1 MERMGH
7 EKYFLGIDG
16 GGSKCRAIIVSNNN
30 EILGEGVSGPAN
42 PVNGLDITIASIV
55 ESARLALENAH
66 LENVQLSDL
75 IVGAGIAGV
84 NLPMLYKQLTDWEH
98 PFKVFY
104 LTTDI
109 LIACLGAHNGD
120 DGAVMITGTG
130 SCGFSYVDNKTM
142 VVGAHGFP
150 QGDKGSG
157 SWFGL
162 KAVQY
167 ALLELDGI
175 IDSSVMSSKIKE
187 QINIFSA
194 VELVEA
200 TSGQTAGFYAQFAGI
215 VFNAANN
222 NDEFAL
228 KLVNEGADY
237 INKMAKLLMK
247 NNPLRISMLGGLSS
261 LLIPWLAVDVQD
273 MLSPPLSPPEMGAI
287 FFAKQQDSIAKLQE
301 SVAC

>member
-1 MERMGH
+1 MEH

-16 GGSKCRAIIVSNNN
+16 GGTKCKAIVVSNRN

-55 ESARLALENAH
+55 ESAKLALEDAQ
-66 LENVQLSDL
+66 LDDVKLSDL

-84 NLPMLYKQLTDWEH
+84 NLPSLFKQLSEWRH
-98 PFKVFY
+98 PFKNFY

-109 LIACLGAHNGD
+109 LIACLGAHNGG
-120 DGAVMITGTG
+120 DGAIIITGTG
-130 SCGFSYVDNKTM
+130 SCGFSYVESKSM

-162 KAVQY
+162 QAIQH

-175 IDSSVMSSKIKE
+175 VESSVMSQKI
-187 QINIFSA
+187 INNLKVSNA

-200 TSGQTAGFYAQFAGI
+200 TSGKSAGFYAQFAGI
-215 VFNAANN
+215 VFAAANN
-222 NDEFAL
+222 GDEAAL
-228 KLVNEGADY
+228 KLVKEGANY
-237 INKMAKLLMK
+237 ISKVARLLLK
-247 NNPLRISMLGGLSS
+247 GKPPRISTLGGLNQ
-261 LLIPWLAVDVQD
+261 LLFPWLAADVQEV
-273 MLSPPLSPPEMGAI
+273 LSEPLDSPEKGAI
-287 FFAKQQDSIAKLQE
+287 FFAKQKCN
-301 SVAC
+301 VAC